1 MSDWLPARLPEDI
14 EAERSLL
21 ATCSGPGM
29 EERARRIS
37 RGLSEADFV
46 APQHKALFT
55 ALHSLLEDA
64 LEVNALTLKD
74 RLEQRGQLGSVG
86 GFTGLTELLAAEE
99 VGRPEILADLLKRKR
114 QGRELVKLGAR
125 LIREAVEGASEMSAI
140 VIEGME
146 ELGRIG
152 RQGQA
157 ADVTSWAEAL
167 EMASNLEAFRDGHGA
182 RGGSWG
188 IAELDEIAPIP
199 AGQVTFVAARPGVG
213 KTALL
218 TQIAVQSAILGW
230 KPFIVQLELPKKTAL
245 ARITSYL
252 ARTSTRVLKEGSYGP
267 QVAQT
272 LRNFAEELQ
281 DGRLISPRQG
291 TPWHR
296 IESTLIESIERDGTN
311 LVLIDYFSLLGRPA
325 TAKGSNEAYAF
336 ARVSEQITAFAKEHQ
351 GVGVVLLGQL
361 KQDAADREPKD
372 GDVADSD
379 RPARDAAVSL
389 FLWRDAHE
397 QIRAVLRKNR
407 DGGLGWKRTLAFEGW
422 SQRFSVMEQE
432 TAEPPRR
439 RG

>member
-29 EERARRIS
+29 EERARRIA

-46 APQHKALFT
+46 APQHKALFA

-99 VGRPEILADLLKRKR
+99 VGRPEVLADLLKRKR
-114 QGRELVKLGAR
+114 QSRELVKLGAR
-125 LIREAVEGASEMSAI
+125 LIREATEGVAELPAI
-140 VIEGME
+140 ITEGME
-146 ELGRIG
+146 ELGRIARHG
-152 RQGQA
+152 RPA
-157 ADVTSWAEAL
+157 EVTSWGEAL
-167 EMASNLEAFRDGHGA
+167 EMASNLEAFRDGA
-182 RGGSWG
+182 LERGGYWG
-188 IAELDEIAPIP
+188 IAELDELAPIP

-213 KTALL
+213 KTALM
-218 TQIAVQSAILGW
+218 TQIAVQSAILGR
-230 KPFIVQLELPKKTAL
+230 KPFILQLELPKKTAL
-245 ARITSYL
+245 ARIASYL
-252 ARTSTRVLKEGSYGP
+252 TRTSTRVLKDGGYGP

-272 LRNFAEELQ
+272 LRNFGEELLA
-281 DGRLISPRQG
+281 GRLISPRQG
-291 TPWHR
+291 TPWHQ
-296 IESTLIESIERDGTN
+296 IEPTLVESIERDGTD
-311 LVLIDYFSLLGRPA
+311 LVLIDYFSLIGRPA

-361 KQDAADREPKD
+361 KQDAAEREPKD

-389 FLWRDAHE
+389 FLWRDANE

-407 DGGLGWKRTLAFEGW
+407 DGALGWKRTLAFEGW
-422 SQRFSVMEQE
+422 SQRFTVQEKE